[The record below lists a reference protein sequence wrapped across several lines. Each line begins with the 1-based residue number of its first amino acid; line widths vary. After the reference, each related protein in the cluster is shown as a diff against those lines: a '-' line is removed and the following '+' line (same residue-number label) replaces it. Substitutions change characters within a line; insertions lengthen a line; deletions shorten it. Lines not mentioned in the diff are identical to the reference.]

1 MRESVNVTNAILD
14 KKMGTYN
21 FESNNFIA
29 EGEIVITIT
38 LNEYRNLIS
47 EVAKKQVDIEKAN
60 KDKYSRDSENEKLLE
75 EVNDLRS
82 QLFELTRKKDAESE
96 EK

>member
-1 MRESVNVTNAILD
+1 MSESVNVTNAILD
-14 KKMGTYN
+14 KKMDSYN
-21 FESNNFIA
+21 FESNNYIA

-60 KDKYSRDSENEKLLE
+60 KDKYARDSENEKLRK

-82 QLFELTRKKDAESE
+82 QLFELTRKKDEESE
-96 EK
+96 EE

>member
-1 MRESVNVTNAILD
+1 MSESVNVTNAILD
-14 KKMGTYN
+14 KKMESYN

-60 KDKYSRDSENEKLLE
+60 KDKYARDSENEKLRK

-96 EK
+96 EE

>member
-1 MRESVNVTNAILD
+1 MSESVNVTNAILD
-14 KKMGTYN
+14 KKMDSYN
-21 FESNNFIA
+21 FENNNYIA
-29 EGEIVITIT
+29 EGEITITIT

-60 KDKYSRDSENEKLLE
+60 KDKYARDSENEKLRK

-82 QLFELTRKKDAESE
+82 QLFELTRKEDAESE